1 MNTTTTTNRNAVFQI
16 STKGPRAL
24 AAVASVVISLGLLQ
38 TVAAAFAPAAIG
50 AAASTAQAAAAPR
63 A

>member
-1 MNTTTTTNRNAVFQI
+1 MNTITTTDRYAVFQI
-16 STKGPRAL
+16 SKVGPRAL

-38 TVAAAFAPAAIG
+38 TVAIAFAPAATG
-50 AAASTAQAAAAPR
+50 TATSTAQAAAAPR